1 MQHFKVLV
9 SLALKPNIQTALCV
23 FALVHE
29 TSSFILFLLKRK
41 MSKEIKQQQQA
52 ALTSF
57 DNPTS
62 PLRSSSRKN
71 IRCGCQVILAGRS
84 LWVTLEIQSKL
95 KLRTDSAEG

>member
-23 FALVHE
+23 FAPVHE
-29 TSSFILFLLKRK
+29 TSPFILFLLKRK
-41 MSKEIKQQQQA
+41 MSKETKQQQQQA

-62 PLRSSSRKN
+62 PLRSN

-95 KLRTDSAEG
+95 KLLTDSAEG

>member
-29 TSSFILFLLKRK
+29 TSPFILFLLKRK
-41 MSKEIKQQQQA
+41 MSKETKQQQQA

-62 PLRSSSRKN
+62 PLRSSSRK
-71 IRCGCQVILAGRS
+71 ILGVA
-84 LWVTLEIQSKL
+84 VK
-95 KLRTDSAEG
+95 

>member
-29 TSSFILFLLKRK
+29 TSPFILFLLKRK
-41 MSKEIKQQQQA
+41 MSKETKQQQA

-95 KLRTDSAEG
+95 KL

>member
-23 FALVHE
+23 FAPVHE
-29 TSSFILFLLKRK
+29 TSPFILFLLKRK
-41 MSKEIKQQQQA
+41 MSKETKQQQQQQQA

-84 LWVTLEIQSKL
+84 LWVTLEMQSKL
-95 KLRTDSAEG
+95 KL

>member
-29 TSSFILFLLKRK
+29 TSPFILFLLKRK
-41 MSKEIKQQQQA
+41 MSKETKQQQQQQA

-62 PLRSSSRKN
+62 PLRSSSKKN

-95 KLRTDSAEG
+95 KL

>member
-23 FALVHE
+23 FAPVHE
-29 TSSFILFLLKRK
+29 TSPFILFLLKRK
-41 MSKEIKQQQQA
+41 MSKETKQQQQV

-62 PLRSSSRKN
+62 PLRSSFKN

-95 KLRTDSAEG
+95 KL